1 MNRTVRSQNM
11 DRTLSNSRS
20 SRRAA
25 NRRRSGRARNK
36 IARSSKPLKF
46 LQLNCGKRITA
57 AAFINQRCDKED
69 LFIGLLQEPKNSFA
83 NPSNLDNQHKIISA
97 RDSNPRAALYLHR
110 DLSVWKLERY
120 CEKDMSCALVYGTR
134 TPRVVISI
142 YWDSLINHL
151 PQKLDQVI
159 RFAKDNNYDVVLGG
173 DLNAH
178 SEAFGSTYTDNR
190 GTILEDFVATN
201 NLTPLNRG
209 SNPTFDSHLGS
220 SVIDFTFVSQG
231 LADEANDWEVRDE
244 NDNTS
249 DHKLITF
256 TLDHNKVKYKMKRSF
271 KSINWDDFNHMVDNR
286 LRSKDPKGLITI
298 GDIEAATN
306 EVITTINE
314 VLDILAPFKRVRIR
328 PSIKTWWNCELD
340 RLKERVQECFD
351 EYKINSNRQN
361 SQLYRTATREYKSAM
376 QKAKRTSWYKFQE
389 EVKSLRDIARL
400 NNVIKRLP
408 RTEVGLLKN
417 TNGEYTNTPEESVDL
432 LMNKCFPGCTA
443 IPEGDILIKEYPQ
456 GYKTIIEH
464 FNHDWITDD
473 KVAEAFGG
481 FNSTKT
487 PGPDNLRPD
496 ILKNIPGCMV
506 SRFTEIFSAMISTG
520 YTPKAWRKSKVVFI
534 PKPGK
539 DSYDLPNSFR
549 PISLTSFAFKALERL
564 SIWEMGETALRNS
577 PFHKDQHAFRAGF
590 STETA
595 ISETVHKLEQVVL
608 NGKFALGV
616 FLDVKS
622 AFDYLQPNSII
633 QAMERRGINP
643 LTIKWYGNYLTSRI
657 CEVEVNGIT
666 LQKALK
672 LGSPQGGLKSV
683 IAWALVFDELLEN
696 LEANG
701 IDVTGYADDAFPFVR
716 GTDLIS
722 MFAKAQLAIDIATA
736 WATRHGLE
744 LAPNKT
750 VVVLFTRK
758 QPKSYIVPS
767 NLSVYGKEI
776 PLSTEATYLG
786 LTLDSKLNWGPHI
799 QKKIAQ
805 AKKNLF
811 RLRNAINRLYG
822 PKPEAM
828 LWAYTAIIRPQILY
842 GCYVWGHK
850 CQTRFQKQLKSIQ
863 RLALLM
869 TGHYRK
875 GTPGDGLDVITG
887 TLPLRLE
894 IRATSMK
901 SFIRLR
907 DRNVRQL
914 SEWDGKTTKN
924 LLQNGHLY
932 HIVKYFENGEVDL
945 YEQYDTI
952 PKFRVKEKNFK
963 TSINDGED
971 SINNLTAYTDGSRFN
986 DMAGAGV
993 AIYTPEGDEIL
1004 QSLHLGPFATVF
1016 QAEVIAIQRAAEIIA
1031 GMATEAWAGETLLI
1045 RSDSQAAIQALSSR
1059 MVKSRTV
1066 KNALDSLSKIPDF
1079 ISVEIRWIKAH
1090 VGHLGNEEADR
1101 LAKEGAEDIGAEY
1114 FEPEFPQ
1121 CAANAAIRK
1130 ALEREYNIY
1139 WHNSSTCRQTKIFFP
1154 DFNSQKAKKLIK
1166 GQDRV
1171 MFSRLVRFI
1180 TGHAFLRRH
1189 NTVCETY
1196 DPPSTLCRLC
1206 EDGSEETP
1214 EHLITFCPVL
1224 WRSRMQELGNT
1235 VLNPFRPEW
1244 TPSGLVGFLRN
1255 PIFATLEEPEPV
1267 E

>member
-1 MNRTVRSQNM
+1 MQRTQGTVTL

-20 SRRAA
+20 TRRAA
-25 NRRRSGRARNK
+25 ARRLNGRARNK
-36 IARSSKPLKF
+36 IARSNKPLKF
-46 LQLNCGKRITA
+46 LQLNCGKRLTA
-57 AAFINQRCDKED
+57 AAFINQRCDTED

-97 RDSNPRAALYLHR
+97 RDTNPRAALYLHR
-110 DLSVWKLERY
+110 DLSVWKLERF
-120 CEKDMSCALVYGTR
+120 CEKDLSCALVYGTR

-151 PQKLDQVI
+151 PSKLEQVVK
-159 RFAKDNNYDVVLGG
+159 FAKDNNYDIVLGG

-178 SEAFGSTYTDNR
+178 TEAFGSSYTDNR
-190 GTILEDFVATN
+190 GTLLEDFIATN

-209 SNPTFDSHLGS
+209 SIPTFDSHLGS
-220 SVIDFTFVSQG
+220 SVIDFTFVSQN

-256 TLDHNKVKYKMKRSF
+256 TLDHNRVKYKMRRSF
-271 KSINWDDFNHMVDNR
+271 KSINWKDFNHIVENR
-286 LRSKDPKGLITI
+286 LRSKELKKLETI
-298 GDIEAATN
+298 LDIEEATE
-306 EVITTINE
+306 EVISTINE

-328 PSIKTWWNCELD
+328 PSIRTWWNCELD

-351 EYKINSNRQN
+351 EYKINPNRVN
-361 SQLYRTATREYKSAM
+361 SQLHRTATKEYKAAM
-376 QKAKRTSWYKFQE
+376 QRAKRTSWYKFQD

-408 RTEVGLLKN
+408 RTEVGLLRN
-417 TNGEYTNTPEESVDL
+417 ADGEYTNTPEESVDI
-432 LMNKCFPGCTA
+432 LMAKCFPGCTD
-443 IPEGDILIKEYPQ
+443 IPERDSLIGIFPR
-456 GYKTIIEH
+456 GYKTKIDTNN
-464 FNHDWITDD
+464 FDWITDE

-496 ILKNIPGCMV
+496 ILKNIPGCMI
-506 SRFTEIFSAMISTG
+506 SRFTEIFSAMISSG

-539 DSYDLPNSFR
+539 ASYDLPNSFR

-564 SIWEMGETALRNS
+564 SIWEMGETALRSS

-595 ISETVHKLEQVVL
+595 ISETVHKLEQMVL

-622 AFDYLQPNSII
+622 AFDYLQPDSII
-633 QAMERRGINP
+633 RAMEKRGINP
-643 LTIKWYGNYLTSRI
+643 LTIQWYGNYLTSRI

-666 LQKALK
+666 VKKALK

-683 IAWALVFDELLEN
+683 IAWALVFDELLEI
-696 LEANG
+696 LEAHG

-722 MFAKAQLAIDIATA
+722 MFAKAQLAIDIATD

-758 QPKSYIVPS
+758 QPKSYTIPA

-799 QKKIAQ
+799 HQKIAQ

-811 RLRNAINRLYG
+811 RLRNAINSLYG

-842 GCYVWGHK
+842 GSYVWGHT

-875 GTPGDGLDVITG
+875 GTPGDGLDAITG

-894 IRATSMK
+894 IRAASMK

-907 DRNVRQL
+907 DRNARQL
-914 SEWDGKTTKN
+914 EEWDGKTTKS
-924 LLQNGHLY
+924 LLQNGHLF
-932 HIVKYFENGEVDL
+932 HIMKYFESGGVNL
-945 YEQYDTI
+945 YDQYDTI
-952 PKFRVKEKNFK
+952 PKVRVKERSYV
-963 TSINDGED
+963 TTIDDGED
-971 SINNLTAYTDGSRFN
+971 TNNNLTAYTDGSRYN

-993 AIYTPEGDEIL
+993 AIYTPEGEEIL

-1016 QAEVIAIQRAAEIIA
+1016 QAEVIAIQRAAELITA
-1031 GMATEAWAGETLLI
+1031 TATEAWAGETLLI

-1066 KNALDSLSKIPDF
+1066 LKAIEALEDIPEY
-1079 ISVEIRWIKAH
+1079 ISVELRWIKAH

-1101 LAKEGAEDIGAEY
+1101 LAKEGAEDVGAEHVEVEY
-1114 FEPEFPQ
+1114 PQ
-1121 CAANAAIRK
+1121 CAANAAIMK
-1130 ALEREYNIY
+1130 ALEREFNIY
-1139 WHNSSTCRQTKIFFP
+1139 WHNSNSCRQTKIFFP
-1154 DFNSQKAKKLIK
+1154 DFNSQKSKKLIK
-1166 GQDRV
+1166 GQDRITY
-1171 MFSRLVRFI
+1171 SRVVRFI

-1189 NTVCETY
+1189 NTICDTY
-1196 DPPSTLCRLC
+1196 NPPSALCRLC
-1206 EDGSEETP
+1206 EDGDEETP
-1214 EHLITFCPVL
+1214 EHLITFCPNL
-1224 WRSRMQELGNT
+1224 WRSRMQEFGNI

-1255 PIFATLEEPEPV
+1255 PIFAILEEPEPV